1 MVAFSD
7 GNPVSSP
14 DHVAASF
21 FQIQKCSTDPRI
33 MTAPT
38 IVFDLDGT
46 LVDTAP
52 DLIAT
57 LNTILG
63 REGLPPVA
71 FAAARNM
78 VGGGARHMI
87 ERGLAAAPSLP
98 SPTSGGPG
106 WGPADVERLCGQF
119 IEHYAAHIADR
130 SLPFP
135 GAEAALDALARGGC
149 RLAVCTNKLEWLS
162 LRLLGA
168 LGLKDRFAAI
178 CGADTFG
185 VQKPDAAILLGTIA
199 RAGGNST
206 AAIMVGDTIT
216 DIAVAR
222 AAGTA
227 VIAVDFGYSETPV
240 AELAP
245 DRIVSSF
252 THLPAAVFALLAA
265 RENEFPWKVNR

>member
-1 MVAFSD
+1 MA
-7 GNPVSSP
+7 
-14 DHVAASF
+14 
-21 FQIQKCSTDPRI
+21 
-33 MTAPT
+33 APT

-57 LNTILG
+57 LNTILA
-63 REGLPPVA
+63 REGLPAVA

-87 ERGLAAAPSLP
+87 ERGLAAEGVSRTA
-98 SPTSGGPG
+98 
-106 WGPADVERLCGQF
+106 AQIEALCGQF
-119 IEHYAAHIADR
+119 IDHYAAHIADHSR
-130 SLPFP
+130 PFP
-135 GAEAALDALARGGC
+135 GVEAALDALAHGGC

-162 LRLLGA
+162 LKLLGA
-168 LGLKDRFAAI
+168 LGLADRFAAI

-185 VQKPDAAILLGTIA
+185 VQKPDAAILRGTVA
-199 RAGGNST
+199 RAGGHADS
-206 AAIMVGDTIT
+206 AIMVGDAIT

-222 AAGTA
+222 AAGIA

-240 AELAP
+240 AELHP

-252 THLPAAVFALLAA
+252 ARLPEAVFALLAA
-265 RENEFPWKVNR
+265 EKSEFPQKVNR

>member
-1 MVAFSD
+1 MAV
-7 GNPVSSP
+7 
-14 DHVAASF
+14 
-21 FQIQKCSTDPRI
+21 
-33 MTAPT
+33 PT

-57 LNTILG
+57 LNTILK

-71 FAAARNM
+71 FEAARNM

-98 SPTSGGPG
+98 SPASGGRLG
-106 WGPADVERLCGQF
+106 WGTADVERLCGQF
-119 IEHYAAHIADR
+119 IDHYAAHIADR
-130 SLPFP
+130 SRPFP
-135 GAEAALDALARGGC
+135 GVEAALDELARAGC

-168 LGLKDRFAAI
+168 LGLTDRFAAI

-185 VQKPDAAILLGTIA
+185 VQKPNAAILHGTVA
-199 RAGGNST
+199 RAGGRSD
-206 AAIMVGDTIT
+206 AAIMVGDAIT

-222 AAGTA
+222 AAGIA

-240 AELAP
+240 AELGP

-252 THLPAAVFALLAA
+252 ARLPEVVFALLAA
-265 RENEFPWKVNR
+265 RKDEIPHKVNR

>member
-1 MVAFSD
+1 
-7 GNPVSSP
+7 
-14 DHVAASF
+14 
-21 FQIQKCSTDPRI
+21 
-33 MTAPT
+33 MTSPT

-87 ERGLAAAPSLP
+87 ESGLRAEGLTPVAAQ
-98 SPTSGGPG
+98 
-106 WGPADVERLCGQF
+106 VERMVGQF

-130 SLPFP
+130 SRPFP
-135 GAEAALDALARGGC
+135 GVEAALDELVRGGC

-162 LRLLGA
+162 LRLLDA
-168 LGLKDRFAAI
+168 LGLTARFAAI

-185 VQKPDAAILLGTIA
+185 VQKPDAAILHGTVA
-199 RAGGNST
+199 RAGGHS
-206 AAIMVGDTIT
+206 ARAIMVGDAIT

-222 AAGTA
+222 AAGIA

-252 THLPAAVFALLAA
+252 ERLPAAVFALLAA
-265 RENEFPWKVNR
+265 CRDGISAES